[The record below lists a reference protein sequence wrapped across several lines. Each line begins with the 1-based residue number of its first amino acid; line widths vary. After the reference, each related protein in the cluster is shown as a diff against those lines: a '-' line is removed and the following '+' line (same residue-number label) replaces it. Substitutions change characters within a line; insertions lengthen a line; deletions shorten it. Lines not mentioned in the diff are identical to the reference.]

1 MATGR
6 PKAARSDKMI
16 FRKPPPEGV
25 VEVVGVLGHPDGL
38 VELRDGT
45 LLSSAGRTSRDGGVT
60 WTRPRSFGRGM
71 RDLGVQRMRS
81 GKLTLCDSKQ
91 LWLSRD
97 DGKTWGKPRAIRT
110 MGITGG
116 DQLVE
121 LSTGRLLLPSRT
133 VFVNKNH
140 VGLTYLDDSAYGLWR
155 GERVQIEGH
164 GHMPEIA
171 IASVSRSDDEGRTW
185 HAGKPGEDER
195 GMNITS
201 ATLMGWFGFDGSP
214 TCGDG
219 WVTDCDE
226 PAVAET
232 STGAVLCFARS
243 TVGRIVESFS
253 LDGGMTWTPVA
264 PSDLAGS
271 YSPARLVRIPSTG
284 DLMCV
289 WNQVSHEE
297 IRRGYRRGRLSAAI
311 SKDGGHS
318 WENFKTLELSEGLD
332 DVDRVPTEPIRMVV
346 RSRKNV
352 VLPDKWAFF
361 HYVNVSFARDKA
373 YVSYNRSSPLL
384 GIAEHNF
391 DKQEKVLRI
400 YPLEYFYS

>member
-1 MATGR
+1 MATR
-6 PKAARSDKMI
+6 RRRAAGGEKMI

-25 VEVVGVLGHPDGL
+25 VEVVGVLGHADSL

-45 LLSSAGRTSRDGGVT
+45 LLSSGGRVSRDGGVT

-71 RDLGVQRMRS
+71 RDLGIRRMRS
-81 GKLTLCDSKQ
+81 GKLALCDSKQ

-97 DGKTWGKPRAIRT
+97 EGKTWGRPRPIRT

-121 LSTGRLLLPSRT
+121 LSTGRLLLPNRA

-140 VGLTYLDDSAYGLWR
+140 VGLTYLGDSAYGWWR

-164 GHMPEIA
+164 GHMPEIS
-171 IASVSRSDDEGRTW
+171 IASVSWSDDEGRTW

-195 GMNITS
+195 GMNVTS
-201 ATLMGWFGFDGSP
+201 ATLRGWFGFDGSP
-214 TCGDG
+214 TGGDG

-232 STGAVLCFARS
+232 STGAILFFARS
-243 TVGRIVESFS
+243 AVGRIVESIS
-253 LDGGMTWTPVA
+253 RDGGMTWTPVA
-264 PSDLAGS
+264 PSNLAGS

-289 WNQVSHEE
+289 WNNVSADE
-297 IRRGYRRGRLSAAI
+297 IRLGYRRGRLSVAI
-311 SKDGGHS
+311 SPDG
-318 WENFKTLELSEGLD
+318 ENWKHVKTLERHGGLD
-332 DVDRVPTEPIRMVV
+332 ERDWIKPEEKLQLARSLSDVGD
-346 RSRKNV
+346 
-352 VLPDKWAFF
+352 LHPDWGVSDYATINF
-361 HYVNVSFARDKA
+361 HGDDV
-373 YVSYNRSSPLL
+373 LL
-384 GIAEHNF
+384 GYVQQKGLEEDRTSSHKMRVI
-391 DKQEKVLRI
+391 
-400 YPLEYFYS
+400 PLEWFYKE